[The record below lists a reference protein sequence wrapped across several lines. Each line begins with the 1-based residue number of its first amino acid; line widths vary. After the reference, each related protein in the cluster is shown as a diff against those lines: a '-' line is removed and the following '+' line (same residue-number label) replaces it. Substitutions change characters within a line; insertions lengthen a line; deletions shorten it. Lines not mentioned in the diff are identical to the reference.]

1 MKTKVSKF
9 KLFNTFANGLPFN
22 EIGANIIMSIERED
36 SSNESYNVK
45 FIGAEGK
52 TFNTHVYTI

>member
-22 EIGANIIMSIERED
+22 EIGANIIISIERED
-36 SSNESYNVK
+36 SSNESYNVTVQVLSG
-45 FIGAEGK
+45 FA
-52 TFNTHVYTI
+52 TLRFWN